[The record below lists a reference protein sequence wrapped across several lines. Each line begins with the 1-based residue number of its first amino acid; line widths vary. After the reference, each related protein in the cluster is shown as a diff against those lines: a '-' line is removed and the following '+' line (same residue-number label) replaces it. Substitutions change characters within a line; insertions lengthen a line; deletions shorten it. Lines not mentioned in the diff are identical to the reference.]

1 MEVIPGSLLVFWGL
15 FAFLC
20 LLPVSVLFFRKKR

>member
-20 LLPVSVLFFRKKR
+20 LLPVSLFFRKKR